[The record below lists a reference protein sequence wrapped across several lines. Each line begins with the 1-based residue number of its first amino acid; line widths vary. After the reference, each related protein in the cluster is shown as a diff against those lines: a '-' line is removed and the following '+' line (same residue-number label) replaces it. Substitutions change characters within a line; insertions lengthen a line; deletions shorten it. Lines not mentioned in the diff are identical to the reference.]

1 MSGNDAPQA
10 PYLKLIKMTSF
21 GAFTNEVVGP
31 FSPHLNVVFGS
42 NEAGKTTLASFVGGV
57 LFGWEEA
64 RGNRNTYKPLNAER
78 SGSLFFARDH
88 IGDADEPNGS
98 NEFGEAEEIELAR
111 TKNADGL
118 VGDASLV
125 ADIDK
130 ETFQTMFS
138 LTSDEL
144 RSLRNTTDVTAKLLT
159 AGSGTGASPAHA
171 LTALQERLAQFTSRA
186 AASEKSLVKLESE
199 QDELRRRI
207 AAESDCV
214 ERLKRE
220 DREFA
225 ELKPQRDELLA
236 KIGDLNTAIETL
248 KANRKTLEKTE
259 ADEVE
264 LQEKIADLRAQEE
277 SLRCE
282 HRLAQREHP
291 EELAGITATEE
302 RHLRDRIEALAV
314 QEAKSEHAVDLA
326 RDNYATS
333 RAAYEAMLE
342 TQDEQNEAIR
352 ARRQQRVQ
360 IGLSVALPVAFMFA
374 ASRCSC
380 MAAR

>member
-171 LTALQERLAQFTSRA
+171 LADVQAQLAEYTSRA
-186 AASEKSLVKLESE
+186 AGIEHSIVNLTAR
-199 QDELRRRI
+199 QNELRARMALAADGGRALQAARQGVPRTGTAPRRAERAPGRAQQPHRGAERI
-207 AAESDCV
+207 PCQAAE
-214 ERLKRE
+214 
-220 DREFA
+220 
-225 ELKPQRDELLA
+225 
-236 KIGDLNTAIETL
+236 
-248 KANRKTLEKTE
+248 
-259 ADEVE
+259 
-264 LQEKIADLRAQEE
+264 
-277 SLRCE
+277 
-282 HRLAQREHP
+282 
-291 EELAGITATEE
+291 AGRGTCPV
-302 RHLRDRIEALAV
+302 HC
-314 QEAKSEHAVDLA
+314 
-326 RDNYATS
+326 
-333 RAAYEAMLE
+333 
-342 TQDEQNEAIR
+342 R
-352 ARRQQRVQ
+352 ARPSARGRGVAR
-360 IGLSVALPVAFMFA
+360 IDAAGAGAPRGCGLDGPERRGRPRS
-374 ASRCSC
+374 
-380 MAAR
+380 ARSH